1 MEKGNDTGGLNH
13 ILQYEA
19 AFLARGVKKDE
30 IRCHESGDYGGK
42 TNRYQGT
49 GTGRPIV
56 AFIYKQELFIIGITV
71 GTNGY
76 VVGMN
81 LASRRLQRSPL
92 SEEDLTRETVK
103 GR

>member
-1 MEKGNDTGGLNH
+1 MK
-13 ILQYEA
+13 A
-19 AFLARGVKKDE
+19 ATTVGRRIG
-30 IRCHESGDYGGK
+30 
-42 TNRYQGT
+42 YQGT

-71 GTNGY
+71 GTNGF

-81 LASRRLQRSPL
+81 LAPRRLQRSPL
-92 SEEDLTRETVK
+92 SEENLTRETVK